1 MPLFLHSCWLIV
13 QINLCYSVGF
23 FFPASAVTD
32 VCSANDMSIDKLML
46 TIHVPQNVYVGI
58 TVLQVNPLSLL
69 KGTKVMMV
77 NACPELSRDFTVLSR
92 AIVNGQQMGRL
103 LKVMSLFQR
112 GVIQVSG
119 WKSKL
124 LGSGLFRTRIPKEF
138 IKSS

>member
-1 MPLFLHSCWLIV
+1 M
-13 QINLCYSVGF
+13 
-23 FFPASAVTD
+23 TD
-32 VCSANDMSIDKLML
+32 VCSANDMSINKLML
-46 TIHVPQNVYVGI
+46 TIHVPQYVYVGI

-112 GVIQVSG
+112 GVIQVPG

-138 IKSS
+138 IKS